1 MIQKWVFGF
10 ETRSADDSDVQVA
23 RRCTRSLPPAG
34 GMECVRV
41 VEEGFPCEAAR
52 ALWDDSK
59 VAKPL
64 EGVAVVEL
72 ERRAG
77 LRPLDDKTVCR
88 GMAGV
93 PAAAGGTR
101 VSEEALENGGVFLLG
116 WNDGRIKVARRLW

>member
-1 MIQKWVFGF
+1 MIQKRVFGF
-10 ETRSADDSDVQVA
+10 ETRSADDFDVQVA
-23 RRCTRSLPPAG
+23 RRCPRSLPPAG
-34 GMECVRV
+34 GTGCVSV

-52 ALWDDSK
+52 ALRDDSK

-77 LRPLDDKTVCR
+77 LRPLDDNTVCR
-88 GMAGV
+88 GMAGAPV
-93 PAAAGGTR
+93 AAAGTR

-116 WNDGRIKVARRLW
+116 WNEGRRKVARWLW